1 MEYELTNEETLKL
14 DEYWGFINVFY
25 NNIDKDNEFQYV
37 SDYRESIIKK

>member
-14 DEYWGFINVFY
+14 DEYWKFINVFY

-37 SDYRESIIKK
+37 S